1 MEQYEEILT
10 QMEHNIRSTQQ
21 TEPDEN
27 DDELVEVGHDIE
39 EENGTERPSEND
51 L

>member
-1 MEQYEEILT
+1 LT
-10 QMEHNIRSTQQ
+10 QLEHNIRSTDQK
-21 TEPDEN
+21 EADEN

-39 EENGTERPSEND
+39 EENGTERLSEND

>member
-1 MEQYEEILT
+1 
-10 QMEHNIRSTQQ
+10 MEHNIRSTQQ